1 MKLDQVYVISLDHSP
16 EYIQD
21 IFERL
26 SRIPLLD
33 GTPVFIIDAF
43 LGTRLKTETD
53 LDYTLYDKWNISDL
67 NTNWHWW
74 ERPTTYGE
82 AGGMISHTMCWE
94 DAYKNGYEAIMILED
109 DFDTDG
115 TLDWSIFEE
124 LEGYEWDMCL
134 MSHNPLHNSFPNIH
148 KSYEIG
154 KKYFLRPSYFYNT
167 HTYILQKEGIR
178 KLIEDHLDT
187 LKRNLIVSDEFLSA
201 VSTTHPR
208 KDLRELYVSN
218 LNTIATKEDYTYQT
232 RYMSAGNSLTEPTEE
247 DKK

>member
-26 SRIPLLD
+26 SMIPLLD

-94 DAYKNGYEAIMILED
+94 DAYHNGYENIMILED
-109 DFDTDG
+109 DFEPEG
-115 TLDWSIFEE
+115 GLDWTIFDE
-124 LEGYEWDMCL
+124 LEGYDWDLCL
-134 MSHNPLHNSFPNIH
+134 MAHNSLHDSFPKIH
-148 KSYEIG
+148 RPYEIG
-154 KKYFLRPSYFYNT
+154 KEHFIKPTYFYNT
-167 HTYILQKEGIR
+167 HTYMLTKEGIR
-178 KLIEDHLDT
+178 KLVEDHLPT
-187 LKRNLIVSDEFLSA
+187 LKDNIIVSDEFLSS
-201 VSTTHPR
+201 VITTHPR
-208 KDLRELYVSN
+208 KDLRSLYVSN
-218 LNTIATKEDYTYQT
+218 INAIATKYNWTYQT
-232 RYMSAGNSLTEPTEE
+232 RYMSAGNSLTEPTE
-247 DKK
+247 DDIK